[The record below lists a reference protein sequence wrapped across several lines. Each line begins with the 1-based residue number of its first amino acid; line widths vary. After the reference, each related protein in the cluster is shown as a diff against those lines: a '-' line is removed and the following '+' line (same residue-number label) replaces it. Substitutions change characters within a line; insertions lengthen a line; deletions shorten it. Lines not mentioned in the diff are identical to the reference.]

1 MLNEKDIR
9 LALYGSLRMIIKD
22 SKYFYY
28 SSAGP
33 EYCHL
38 TEEGARAV
46 IDLVNLFGSR
56 LILAEANADVD
67 RSKEIMLKELK
78 KV

>member
-1 MLNEKDIR
+1 M
-9 LALYGSLRMIIKD
+9 LALHGSLQMIVKD

-33 EYCHL
+33 DYCHL
-38 TEEGARAV
+38 TDDGARAV
-46 IDLVNLFGSR
+46 IDIVNLFGSR
-56 LILAEANADVD
+56 LILAEIQGDID